1 MDSLSRHRAQRRAL
15 WLVAAGLS
23 CSVTLTNQMWVGRMS
38 IYASDQELK
47 RERLHYAFLNNRLP
61 DGVES
66 WSSIGANGMNIRLL
80 TVWTA
85 EGLHRVT
92 GLTLAHSYFLI
103 ETCALFLCCVLLFGF
118 LESCA
123 GTAFAFAGLL
133 YFGCVLPLTYVLHYF
148 HPWDKP
154 SLAAWLLA
162 LICTQQRRWVYLA
175 LVLAIGVFIKY
186 DILVFPLFVLLA
198 EFHRSNWRETGLLV
212 GLLTAVTLSIY
223 IFLQW
228 LAPGGVEPRDWM
240 SLSARNLRD
249 IWNYAPGY
257 PPLLGLGIPAVLAA
271 LGYPT
276 ANQFARAGVQ
286 FSIVVA
292 LILFLQT
299 NFREFRAETPVLV
312 LLLPAA
318 AFGIER
324 LTGGVWKTSGTRPVE
339 LAQAASPERVL

>member
-1 MDSLSRHRAQRRAL
+1 MEWFSRQQAQRWAL
-15 WLVAAGLS
+15 WLVAAGIS
-23 CSVTLTNQMWVGRMS
+23 GSVTLTNQMWVGRLS
-38 IYASDQELK
+38 IYGTDQEMK
-47 RERLHYAFLNNRLP
+47 RERLHYAFLNNRRP
-61 DGVES
+61 DGVQS

-92 GLTLAHSYFLI
+92 GLSLAHAYFLI
-103 ETCALFLCCVLLFGF
+103 ETAGLFVCCLLLFVF
-118 LESCA
+118 LEACA

-133 YFGCVLPLTYVLHYF
+133 YFGCVLPLTYVLHFF

-162 LICTQQRRWVYLA
+162 LLLTLRRKWVYLA
-175 LVLAIGVFIKY
+175 LVLAVGVLIKY

-198 EFHRSNWRETGLLV
+198 ECRRSTWRETGLIV

-223 IFLQW
+223 LFLQW
-228 LAPGGVEPRDWM
+228 LAPGGLEPRDWTA
-240 SLSARNLRD
+240 LSARNVRD

-257 PPLLGLGIPAVLAA
+257 PPLLGLGIPAVLGA
-271 LGYPT
+271 LGYRM
-276 ANQFARAGVQ
+276 ANDFARAGVV
-286 FSIVVA
+286 FAVIVT

-299 NFREFRAETPVLV
+299 NFREFRAETPVFV

-318 AFGIER
+318 AYGIER
-324 LTGGVWKTSGTRPVE
+324 LTGGAWRVSDARPVALE
-339 LAQAASPERVL
+339 HAGAAGRLT